1 MKGGKK
7 GPRWAQLPVEEH
19 DHLNRLSMQLDILLT
34 RVNRKLI
41 LDIPRDKFTSYMSE
55 ENVDFESAKGKGTR
69 NNLRNKTARKAI
81 VKIIK
86 DFAQGDTW
94 KAILESKVTDD
105 KEKRE
110 WKTVFKKDIR
120 KILDEQSILIQNVIS
135 GVNMSK
141 GGKKVN
147 REKEMEKETD

>member
-7 GPRWAQLPVEEH
+7 GPRGAQLPVEEH

-55 ENVDFESAKGKGTR
+55 ENVDFESAKGKGAR
-69 NNLRNKTARKAI
+69 NNLWNKMARKAI

-105 KEKRE
+105 KEKTESGRR
-110 WKTVFKKDIR
+110 FLR
-120 KILDEQSILIQNVIS
+120 RIL
-135 GVNMSK
+135 
-141 GGKKVN
+141 GKS
-147 REKEMEKETD
+147 